1 MSSAELT
8 TVKPNLPAIRPVRL
22 LPQLGDREF
31 LPAAIEIVETPPS
44 PAKTALMFVICAFA
58 AAVLAWCWFGR
69 IDIYA
74 TARGKIEPAGH
85 AKVVQP
91 LDSGKVAAIKAKEGQ
106 SVRAGDVIL
115 VLDASE
121 SEAEIAAD
129 TQARTAK
136 LAEAMRRDAALSAVA
151 AQSISISPAIPWS
164 DDVPQA
170 TRVREEDVL
179 AGDLHELSATLA
191 NLASQKVEKEAAV
204 KQLEASIAAE
214 NRVVET
220 LNERVS
226 MRQQLIDKSVGT
238 RTGLLDAVQVL
249 RQEQSQIAGDIGKRD
264 QAVAAVASLVSER
277 ARTVE
282 TFVADNTRKMADARR
297 IAEEKEADR
306 AKAQVKLDRATL
318 RAPVDGVVQALAV
331 TTLGQ
336 VVTPGQELMRILP
349 SNTPVEVQ
357 AFVTN
362 EDIGFVRPGQAA
374 VLKID
379 SFPFTRY
386 GTLDATVQDVAS
398 DAIPAETANRTLS
411 DSTKEG
417 DTSARNLTP
426 TAPPMTDL
434 VFETKL
440 KPGADSLKVN
450 DREIALSPGMTVTV
464 EIKTGSRR
472 ILEYLFS
479 PLVEVAGKAMRER

>member
-1 MSSAELT
+1 VTSAELT
-8 TVKPNLPAIRPVRL
+8 TVTPNLPAVRPVRL
-22 LPQLGDREF
+22 LPQLTDREF

-44 PAKTALMFVICAFA
+44 PARTAMMFIICALA

-91 LDSGKVAAIKAKEGQ
+91 LDPGKVAAIKVHEGQ
-106 SVRAGDVIL
+106 SVREGDVIL

-121 SEAEIAAD
+121 AEAEIAAD
-129 TQARTAK
+129 AQARNAK
-136 LAEAMRRDAALSAVA
+136 LAEALRREAALSAVA
-151 AQSISISPAIPWS
+151 RNSLAIPPAVSWPE
-164 DDVPQA
+164 DVPQS
-170 TRVREEDVL
+170 TRLREEDVL
-179 AGDLHELSATLA
+179 SGDL
-191 NLASQKVEKEAAV
+191 
-204 KQLEASIAAE
+204 
-214 NRVVET
+214 
-220 LNERVS
+220 LNERVA
-226 MRQQLIDKSVGT
+226 MRQVLIDKSVGT
-238 RTGLLDAVQVL
+238 RTSLLDAVQVL

-264 QAVAAVASLVSER
+264 QALAAVASLNTER

-282 TFVADNTRKMADARR
+282 AFVADNTRKMADARR
-297 IAEEKEADR
+297 VADEKEADR
-306 AKAQVKLDRATL
+306 VKAQVKLDRSVL
-318 RAPVDGVVQALAV
+318 RSPVDGVVQALAV

-336 VVTPGQELMRILP
+336 VVTPGQQLMRIVP
-349 SNTPVEVQ
+349 SNAPVEVQ

-386 GTLDATVQDVAS
+386 GTVDATVQEVAS

-411 DSTKEG
+411 DATKES
-417 DTSARNLTP
+417 DSAARNLSP
-426 TAPPMTDL
+426 TAPPVTDL

-440 KPGADSLKVN
+440 KPSLSALTVN

>member
-1 MSSAELT
+1 
-8 TVKPNLPAIRPVRL
+8 
-22 LPQLGDREF
+22 
-31 LPAAIEIVETPPS
+31 
-44 PAKTALMFVICAFA
+44 
-58 AAVLAWCWFGR
+58 
-69 IDIYA
+69 
-74 TARGKIEPAGH
+74 
-85 AKVVQP
+85 
-91 LDSGKVAAIKAKEGQ
+91 
-106 SVRAGDVIL
+106 
-115 VLDASE
+115 
-121 SEAEIAAD
+121 
-129 TQARTAK
+129 
-136 LAEAMRRDAALSAVA
+136 
-151 AQSISISPAIPWS
+151 
-164 DDVPQA
+164 
-170 TRVREEDVL
+170 
-179 AGDLHELSATLA
+179 
-191 NLASQKVEKEAAV
+191 
-204 KQLEASIAAE
+204 
-214 NRVVET
+214 VET

-297 IAEEKEADR
+297 IADEKEADR

>member
-1 MSSAELT
+1 
-8 TVKPNLPAIRPVRL
+8 
-22 LPQLGDREF
+22 
-31 LPAAIEIVETPPS
+31 
-44 PAKTALMFVICAFA
+44 
-58 AAVLAWCWFGR
+58 
-69 IDIYA
+69 
-74 TARGKIEPAGH
+74 
-85 AKVVQP
+85 
-91 LDSGKVAAIKAKEGQ
+91 
-106 SVRAGDVIL
+106 